1 MDVKLR
7 KLIEQ
12 LDFSENRR
20 KVADQIIKRVRSI
33 PNSEDRQRVIVEIMF
48 LPDIVTKAQEGGYFD
63 VVDYLFLQI
72 CNK

>member
-1 MDVKLR
+1 MDAKL
-7 KLIEQ
+7 KKMLEQ
-12 LDFSENRR
+12 LDSSENRR

-48 LPDIVTKAQEGGYFD
+48 LPDIVTKAKDGGYFD
-63 VVDYLFLQI
+63 VVDYLFLHI